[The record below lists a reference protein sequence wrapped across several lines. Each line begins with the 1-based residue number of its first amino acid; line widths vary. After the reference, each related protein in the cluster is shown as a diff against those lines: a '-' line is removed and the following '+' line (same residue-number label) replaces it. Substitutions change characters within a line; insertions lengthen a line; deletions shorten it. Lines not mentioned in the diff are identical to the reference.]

1 MTLFQAGDF
10 VLHSG
15 QRSTWKI
22 DCDALTDADW
32 DTLSYM
38 ALDAIAPKRF
48 GMVESVPRGGNKF
61 AKALGRAARAGESL
75 TVLVDDVLTTGESM
89 ERARA
94 GREDVIGV
102 VAFARGPVPLWVTP
116 LFVVG
121 SEWADARAAFVAA
134 SDAMDRLSGQLYD
147 AEKARTRL
155 EASAAEERQVRA
167 NAEAEAQAANKRA
180 EAAEA
185 EAKSIQRQAA
195 VQVETYRKRLVA
207 AEKALARIATFDSQF
222 GLRIEA
228 GIP

>member
-15 QRSTWKI
+15 QRSIWKI
-22 DCDALTDADW
+22 ECDALTNADW
-32 DTLSYM
+32 DTLGYM

-102 VAFARGPVPLWVTP
+102 VAFARGPVPDWVTP

-134 SDAMDRLSGQLYD
+134 SDAMDRLSGQLFD
-147 AEKARTRL
+147 
-155 EASAAEERQVRA
+155 S
-167 NAEAEAQAANKRA
+167 EAQAARTRA
-180 EAAEA
+180 W
-185 EAKSIQRQAA
+185 IMNL
-195 VQVETYRKRLVA
+195 ETR
-207 AEKALARIATFDSQF
+207 ALADNPAPSFEQHSRGVI
-222 GLRIEA
+222 G
-228 GIP
+228 